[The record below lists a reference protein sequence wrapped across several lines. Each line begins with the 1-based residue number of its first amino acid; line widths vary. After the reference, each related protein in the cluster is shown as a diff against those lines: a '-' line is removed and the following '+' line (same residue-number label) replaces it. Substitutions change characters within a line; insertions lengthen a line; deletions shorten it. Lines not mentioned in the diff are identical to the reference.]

1 MHNFSTTRNTQT
13 VFDSFAA
20 LGKAFKVKPA
30 EPATPKSMK
39 CRKCGSVMRNISGT
53 NVFICDGQV
62 EKVEGKGKHMEPC
75 GNRAFTSVRSESKVF
90 ENAGNSKPAQ
100 KGNSKPAGKTAQ
112 VATV

>member
-1 MHNFSTTRNTQT
+1 MSNFATTRGNKK
-13 VFDSFAA
+13 VFDSFSA
-20 LGKAFKVKPA
+20 LGQALKVKPA

-62 EKVEGKGKHMEPC
+62 EKVEGKEKRVEPC

-90 ENAGNSKPAQ
+90 ENAGNSKSAQ

>member
-1 MHNFSTTRNTQT
+1 MNNFTATRNTQT

-39 CRKCGSVMRNISGT
+39 CRKCGSVMRNVPGT

-62 EKVEGKGKHMEPC
+62 EKAEGKEKHMEPC
-75 GNRAFTSVRSESKVF
+75 GNRAFASVRSESKVF

-100 KGNSKPAGKTAQ
+100 RSNGKHAGKTAR